1 MCRRE
6 WLCLLLSHAAD
17 FRDGRRVSQPG
28 LAATDDPGRTMAVIS
43 RVNRVPRRQR
53 TVSLSVVMLLMAG
66 IAAVASRVG
75 FEESPPPPAPLLLM
89 LATASAPAT
98 PLPPV
103 PAPTGRPAT
112 GLVSRIPGSTT
123 SAPVVALT
131 FDDGPDPAST
141 LRILDLLAAGHAT
154 ATFFVVGRQAQRFP
168 DLVRAEVGEGSA
180 VEGHTWT
187 HRRLPGLDEAAFSA
201 EVDRS
206 DDLLAQ
212 LVGHRVTCVRPPYG
226 RVDARVVERLGSR
239 GLTTA
244 LWDVDPR
251 DWSRPGAGTIAARVL
266 GRLHPGAVIVLHD
279 GGGDRSQ
286 TVAALPV
293 ILDGIRSRGYVP
305 APLCA

>member
-28 LAATDDPGRTMAVIS
+28 LAATDDPGRTMAVVS

-53 TVSLSVVMLLMAG
+53 TVSFSVVMLLMAG

-75 FEESPPPPAPLLLM
+75 FGESPPPPAPLLLM

-98 PLPPV
+98 PLP
-103 PAPTGRPAT
+103 
-112 GLVSRIPGSTT
+112 
-123 SAPVVALT
+123 
-131 FDDGPDPAST
+131 
-141 LRILDLLAAGHAT
+141 
-154 ATFFVVGRQAQRFP
+154 
-168 DLVRAEVGEGSA
+168 
-180 VEGHTWT
+180 
-187 HRRLPGLDEAAFSA
+187 
-201 EVDRS
+201 
-206 DDLLAQ
+206 
-212 LVGHRVTCVRPPYG
+212 RPPYG

-266 GRLHPGAVIVLHD
+266 DRLHPGAVIVLHD